1 MILDNGVIEN
11 AIEFAFGRISVRIL
25 KKVPVE
31 YYFSNLAHNRGQQGH

>member
-11 AIEFAFGRISVRIL
+11 AIEFAFGRISDRIL

-31 YYFSNLAHNRGQQGH
+31 YYFSNLVHNRGQQGH